1 MLVTKQVQ
9 DKDNSK
15 QGEEIISEAGAAD
28 ELAKVIAQL
37 EMEKEAKLR
46 ALADLDNYRKRVEKE
61 RAELITSANMSILR
75 AIIDVIDDFE
85 RMVEDLE
92 QPGKEDPI
100 DAFAGVLGKT
110 KGILKDYSVSEVSAS
125 IGDKL
130 DPSFME
136 AIGTVASEPDMAGKI
151 VHIAQKGYKYDKNG
165 MVIRPVRVIVGIVAK
180 N

>member
-1 MLVTKQVQ
+1 VQ
-9 DKDNSK
+9 DNHNSK
-15 QGEEIISEAGAAD
+15 QGEEVVSELEATS
-28 ELAKVIAQL
+28 ELDKLMAQL
-37 EMEKEAKLR
+37 AEEKDAKLR

-110 KGILKDYSVSEVSAS
+110 KGILKDYSVSVVETN

-136 AIGTVASEPDMAGKI
+136 AIGTVASEADMAGKI